1 MLNVKY
7 LRYIPFFP
15 VGALPSDI
23 ATKSR
28 ANSGQCRGDLTL
40 FGQHRSTA
48 VNRCAGGGGGEAEGG
63 EGGGGGEAGGG
74 GGEVGVG
81 EAGEGRC

>member
-63 EGGGGGEAGGG
+63 GEVGGEGGEGEGGG
-74 GGEVGVG
+74 G